1 MADVGSSGQL
11 QEFLRVLRR
20 RRWQIVMP
28 AIFVLALGTVF
39 AVLVPKQYV
48 ITTQVELLEGL
59 LPEVDPNARDRIG
72 SAVQREV
79 QNIASHLTSYIRIK
93 TVVEEQAS
101 LWPEYTIAD
110 AEGRRD
116 WIERIQGNM
125 RVAQIEKRRNEG
137 STFVDIEYRDVDGQR
152 AVNFL
157 EDLINKWVR
166 EVVQAESTRLQAGRD
181 NFQDAYDETLLAK
194 RKAMQEYNAL
204 AREIGINPMQS
215 LGRGPADSQADPIY
229 ERVAY
234 EEQQLLDVQ
243 ADIATA
249 EEVLLV
255 ASELLEAADE
265 YIPADI
271 EGNLFDL
278 REGAELL
285 IADLELER
293 NNMLPTNTDWKRI
306 DRQIEDI
313 QTRLA
318 AEEIRIT
325 QERPQV
331 PNEALPDLKQS
342 EDNARA
348 ISRGLRAREVRLQDS
363 IDDLKNERSQ
373 AISSMAELF
382 DLSEILEERTIA
394 NRQTWEDL
402 NAKERALVQLEAFPV
417 PYQITRDPEVAGSP
431 KEPNTVMLVILSA
444 FVGLALGLSIA
455 MAAEYARN
463 SYRTVS
469 EVAQVMAIPVLG
481 TVDQIV
487 TTIESRRQQARR
499 ALVGLSS
506 AVILGGLAWFTWI
519 WAVFPNKLPVQV
531 TAVIEKFRTLL
542 M

>member
-116 WIERIQGNM
+116 WIDRIQGNM